1 MAVLVLMNGW
11 CVHVEER
18 RSTQFGTLSG
28 VRNEKREGGSERE
41 KATQKIGR
49 STKVRRN

>member
-1 MAVLVLMNGW
+1 MMGGR
-11 CVHVEER
+11 CVHVEDEER
-18 RSTQFGTLSG
+18 RSTQFGAISG
-28 VRNEKREGGSERE
+28 VRNEKREGGRRGNRQK